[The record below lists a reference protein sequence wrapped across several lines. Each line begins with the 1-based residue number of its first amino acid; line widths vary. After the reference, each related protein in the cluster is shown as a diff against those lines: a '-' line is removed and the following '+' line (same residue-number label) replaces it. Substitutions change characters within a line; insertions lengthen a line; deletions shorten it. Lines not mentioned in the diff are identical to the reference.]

1 MTAGCAEGRSCP
13 YLGGRSVVQ
22 LLAERDWYRQ
32 RVRTMEPVVEAATR
46 EIRRLREQLQAAK
59 GEKEATARELE
70 HLRRGLFK
78 ENVKPP
84 EDAPAAK
91 RGAPAGHPG
100 RGRKRPAS
108 ADRYVDIWPKRC
120 RRCGREPITQYP
132 HSFREHYVQDIQTRI
147 VTTCYRLHDG
157 YCPVCGKVVH
167 PTDIPEEVL
176 PRSRIGPQARSIAG
190 YLRYLGLAY
199 RTTGRIFRDLFGL
212 AVTHPSL
219 ARFDTGMAEHG
230 LPLYERIRETVR
242 TSSSIHADETGW
254 RLNGRNAWLWT
265 FLNPRAALF
274 RIETSRA
281 SAIVEDTLGKN
292 YPGILVSDFY
302 SAYHSLPAQA
312 KQKCLVHLLRDI
324 RDVQEK
330 TPLSD
335 HDMQLCQD
343 LKETFQNAM
352 ASWRSF
358 RADQIPATQLSR
370 VRDETAARLARL
382 CVDSPC
388 DGALRTLVH
397 RILKHHDQVLTF
409 LDHPEVEPTN
419 NRAER
424 ALRPSVIMRKITFGN
439 RSDRG
444 ARTHAIL
451 MSIVQTGILNGKQ
464 PLDIF
469 RSLTCLRAPHRQA
482 SKPRPP

>member
-1 MTAGCAEGRSCP
+1 
-13 YLGGRSVVQ
+13 
-22 LLAERDWYRQ
+22 
-32 RVRTMEPVVEAATR
+32 MEPAVEAATR
-46 EIRRLREQLQAAK
+46 EIQRLREHVQVVK
-59 GEKEATARELE
+59 GEKEATVRELE

-78 ENVKPP
+78 ANVKPP

-91 RGAPAGHPG
+91 RGAPVGHSG

-108 ADRYVDIWPKRC
+108 VDRYVDIWPKC
-120 RRCGREPITQYP
+120 CQRCGQEHITQYP
-132 HSFREHYVQDIQTRI
+132 HSFREHCVQDIETRI

-157 YCPVCGKVVH
+157 YCPVCRKVVH
-167 PTDIPEEVL
+167 PTDIPEDVL
-176 PRSRIGPQARSIAG
+176 PHSRIGPHARSIAG
-190 YLRYLGLAY
+190 CLRYFGLAY
-199 RTTGRIFRDLFGL
+199 RTTGKIFRNIFGL

-219 ARFDTGMAEHG
+219 AQFDTRMAEHG
-230 LPLYERIRETVR
+230 QQEYRRMEDTVR
-242 TSSSIHADETGW
+242 TSSCIHADETGW
-254 RLNGRNAWLWT
+254 RLNGKNAWLWT
-265 FLNPRAALF
+265 FLNTQVALF

-281 SAIVEDTLGKN
+281 SAIVEDALGKN

-302 SAYHSLPAQA
+302 SAYHSLPAHA
-312 KQKCLVHLLRDI
+312 KQKCLVHLLRDF
-324 RDVQEK
+324 RDLQEK

-335 HDMQLCQD
+335 HDAQLCQD

-358 RADQIPATQLSR
+358 RANQIPATQLSR
-370 VRDETAARLARL
+370 VRDDTAARLVRL
-382 CVDSPC
+382 CADTPHN
-388 DGALRTLVH
+388 GTLQTLVH
-397 RILKHHDQVLTF
+397 RILKHHDQLLTF

-424 ALRPSVIMRKITFGN
+424 GLRPSVIMRKITFGN
-439 RSDRG
+439 RSDQG

-469 RSLTCLRAPHRQA
+469 RSLTCKT
-482 SKPRPP
+482 KPP